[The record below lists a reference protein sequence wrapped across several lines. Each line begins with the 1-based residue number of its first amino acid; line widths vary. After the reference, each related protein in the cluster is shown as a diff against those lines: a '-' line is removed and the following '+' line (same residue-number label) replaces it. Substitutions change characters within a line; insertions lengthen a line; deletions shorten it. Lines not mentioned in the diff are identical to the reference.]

1 MSVCACGCGELTGG
15 GTFRPGHDQKL
26 RAALERRVG
35 GLLVLRQLVSAAEA
49 HAQGRLP
56 AEALGLAVKT
66 LLVGRAWRP
75 DV

>member
-1 MSVCACGCGELTGG
+1 MSVCACGCGELTEG

-35 GLLVLRQLVSAAEA
+35 GLLALRQLVAAAEA

-56 AEALGLAVKT
+56 AEALALTVKT